1 MMQNKKFD
9 DVRKVTYQSRCEIGF
24 LPDFH
29 MWKDE
34 PATFTDEEL
43 VIQGH
48 PVMERWEDS
57 YMEVL
62 AGITAQN
69 GGNVLE
75 VGFGMGISAQYIQ
88 THPIDMHIIIEAN
101 TDVFNSLAQFAQ
113 TSIRPVQALHG
124 FWQDI
129 TATLPDESLS
139 GILFDTY
146 PLTED
151 EIHQNHF
158 TFFAEAY
165 RLLRPGGILTYYSD
179 EINSFSDAHIAK
191 LREAG
196 FRNIDEKVCPVT
208 PPIHC
213 QYWKSNTILAPI
225 ITK

>member
-1 MMQNKKFD
+1 MTDNKKFD
-9 DVRKVTYQSRCEIGF
+9 DVRNATYESRCEIGF

-34 PATFTDEEL
+34 PATFTDKEL

-57 YMEVL
+57 YMAEL
-62 AGITAQN
+62 ARITAQN
-69 GGNVLE
+69 GGDVLE
-75 VGFGMGISAQYIQ
+75 VGFGMGISAEYIQ
-88 THPIDMHIIIEAN
+88 MHQIDTHTIIEAN
-101 TDVFNSLAQFAQ
+101 TDVFTKLTQFAQ
-113 TSIRPVQALHG
+113 KSSRPVKALHG
-124 FWQDI
+124 FWQDV
-129 TATLPDESLS
+129 TLTLPDESLS

-158 TFFAEAY
+158 TFFTEAH
-165 RLLRPGGILTYYSD
+165 RLLKPGGILTYYSD
-179 EINSFSDAHIAK
+179 EIDTFSDAHIAK
-191 LREAG
+191 LKEAG
-196 FRNIDEKVCPVT
+196 FAKIDKKICEVT
-208 PPIHC
+208 PPANC